1 MQYYLPQCNGSGPI
15 ILLSSTLMPPE
26 ESEIYTISTLLEVV
40 VALVLL
46 LLLSGLF
53 QSNWSNY
60 EKKERKIKTYRQVY
74 KSYII
79 IKYYTI
85 RWTKFMAT

>member
-1 MQYYLPQCNGSGPI
+1 
-15 ILLSSTLMPPE
+15 MPPE